1 MEAVKLS
8 NANRLPSRQPLQP
21 TNTQVLSPPD
31 KLQSSQDSE
40 CVKMPILAPQNL
52 IRRPLDENSM
62 FQPKPYLPQV
72 HTERS
77 QPPAN
82 VRSCTI
88 TPSPITPRRPSPI
101 VLPQSSSALDVGP
114 RPPLRKVPSPPTQV
128 SSPARQESVS
138 MRSSN
143 MPSSVF
149 VPDTAQLGAAQVGS
163 YLGSEPRAKGN
174 PQDIPAL
181 DEPPLSPIEVDD
193 QHQKTF
199 QLQTLLKDAS
209 PQMLEASVE
218 HGVKLLDQLKATM
231 LEKMQNS
238 VDAEQWIQQIGKW
251 LSCPFEVD
259 LKSKYYQKIPCAS
272 KPPRPRQLSVLSVI
286 LALESPP

>member
-1 MEAVKLS
+1 
-8 NANRLPSRQPLQP
+8 
-21 TNTQVLSPPD
+21 
-31 KLQSSQDSE
+31 
-40 CVKMPILAPQNL
+40 
-52 IRRPLDENSM
+52 M

-82 VRSCTI
+82 VRSYTN
-88 TPSPITPRRPSPI
+88 TPSSITPRCPSPN
-101 VLPQSSSALDVGP
+101 VSHQFTSALDVGP
-114 RPPLRKVPSPPTQV
+114 RPRLRKVPSPPTQV
-128 SSPARQESVS
+128 TSPARQESVL

-143 MPSSVF
+143 TPSSVSG
-149 VPDTAQLGAAQVGS
+149 PDTAQLAAAQVGS
-163 YLGSEPRAKGN
+163 CLGPEPRAKEN
-174 PQDIPAL
+174 QQFIPAL
-181 DEPPLSPIEVDD
+181 DEPPLSSIEVDD

-209 PQMLEASVE
+209 PEMLEASVE
-218 HGVKLLDQLKATM
+218 HGVKLLNQLKATM
-231 LEKMQNS
+231 LEKMQNN

-251 LSCPFEVD
+251 LSYPFSVE

-272 KPPRPRQLSVLSVI
+272 KPLSPRRLSVLLVI